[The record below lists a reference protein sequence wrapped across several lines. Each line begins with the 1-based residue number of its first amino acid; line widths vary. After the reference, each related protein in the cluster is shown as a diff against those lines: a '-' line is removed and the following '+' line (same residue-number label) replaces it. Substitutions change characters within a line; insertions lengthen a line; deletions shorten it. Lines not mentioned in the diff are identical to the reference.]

1 MKINEDETEGCKRI
15 RGMSLLLQGD
25 CNEVLVENLG
35 NCPSLASLVNWF
47 SNGFGIPDII
57 RCIQYLNTFWNL
69 EWLITNMSQETL
81 IGYGFEG
88 RFLNPSKKFFG
99 KLVKS
104 SSGRTLYLHHLQRRS
119 EFDGGKDIC
128 SKAEAIVVG
137 AFRTNQPVAFA
148 RLQSNKYAENQKTS
162 QSTRGARQSRVYKA
176 KNSECPK
183 FKMRRFKT
191 YVDRR
196 RISRLYEKRL
206 TAFKLKYENTPGPER
221 REIQKL
227 ECELKSS
234 QEDSEER
241 VNCEKPKQKSHSSA
255 WGKCLTWL
263 FGTDSLW

>member
-137 AFRTNQPVAFA
+137 ASLLEPINPWHLLVCNQTNMQKIKRPHSLLEVRGRVESTKRKTLNA
-148 RLQSNKYAENQKTS
+148 RSS
-162 QSTRGARQSRVYKA
+162 RCGAL
-176 KNSECPK
+176 
-183 FKMRRFKT
+183 RRM
-191 YVDRR
+191 
-196 RISRLYEKRL
+196 
-206 TAFKLKYENTPGPER
+206 
-221 REIQKL
+221 
-227 ECELKSS
+227 
-234 QEDSEER
+234 
-241 VNCEKPKQKSHSSA
+241 
-255 WGKCLTWL
+255 
-263 FGTDSLW
+263 